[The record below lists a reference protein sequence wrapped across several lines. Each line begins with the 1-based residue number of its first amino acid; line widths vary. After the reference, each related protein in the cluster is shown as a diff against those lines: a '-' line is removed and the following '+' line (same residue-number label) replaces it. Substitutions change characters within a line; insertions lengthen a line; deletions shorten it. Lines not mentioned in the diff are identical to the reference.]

1 MQLPEGLVFAQSKK
15 KTAVLTDDDF
25 PDEGFSKGL
34 NSNNRPGGDDGGL
47 IIMGKKKNKK
57 K

>member
-15 KTAVLTDDDF
+15 KTVLTDEDF